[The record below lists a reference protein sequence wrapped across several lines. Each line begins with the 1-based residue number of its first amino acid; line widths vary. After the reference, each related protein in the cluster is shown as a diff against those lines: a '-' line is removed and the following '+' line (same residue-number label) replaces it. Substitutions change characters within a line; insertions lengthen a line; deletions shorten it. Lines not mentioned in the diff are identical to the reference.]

1 MARMSY
7 ISSIER
13 YHEYEQLIQSLL
25 TSIVMSIEDSIKKQ
39 RDTRYLVK
47 QYPFLEL
54 QYCLNEHGLQQG
66 NNVCFKRAYRKKLGS
81 CGNEQDLSGRPYFL
95 KAQASGTLCFTE
107 PYISIA
113 TNHLC
118 ITAIKEL
125 KKPVNNFH
133 YLVLDVC
140 LTQLI
145 EFVMGDTSRANMS
158 PYFKA
163 GYGVIVGCL
172 FSLVLFLLNIVFS
185 DIYALLT
192 HVSYT
197 SDPLEPFSIIIYI
210 TLALA
215 VFDLGKTILEE
226 EILMHKDIFK
236 HSSTRRTITR
246 FISTVLIAIS
256 IEALLTMF
264 KAALGQSEYLIPA
277 IAMMLAVVGLLI
289 ALAIYVYLGAK
300 AETLLIE
307 VRLKQKPAK

>member
-1 MARMSY
+1 MAKCHP
-7 ISSIER
+7 
-13 YHEYEQLIQSLL
+13 HEP
-25 TSIVMSIEDSIKKQ
+25 
-39 RDTRYLVK
+39 R
-47 QYPFLEL
+47 LEL
-54 QYCLNEHGLQQG
+54 GAVKGAALPRGHCHAPGAPGSGLRVDVAGQRRGWEGWTSVLSLGRVYVCRVLRGSLN
-66 NNVCFKRAYRKKLGS
+66 V
-81 CGNEQDLSGRPYFL
+81 
-95 KAQASGTLCFTE
+95 KACNAICFTA

-118 ITAIKEL
+118 ISAIKEL
-125 KKPVNNFH
+125 NKPINNQH
-133 YLVLDVC
+133 YLVVDVS

-145 EFVMGDTSRANMS
+145 EFVMGDTARATMS

-163 GYGVIVGCL
+163 GYGIIVACL
-172 FSLVLFLLNIVFS
+172 FSLVLFLLNIVFI
-185 DIYALLT
+185 DIYELIT
-192 HVSYT
+192 HVNSS

-226 EILMHKDIFK
+226 EILMHKDIFR

-264 KAALGQSEYLIPA
+264 KAALGQSEYLMPA

-300 AETLLIE
+300 AETLLTQAR
-307 VRLKQKPAK
+307 VKLKSSE

>member
-7 ISSIER
+7 ISSVER
-13 YHEYEQLIQSLL
+13 YYEYEQVIHSLL
-25 TSIVMSIEDSIKKQ
+25 QSILMSIEDGIDKQ
-39 RDTRYLVK
+39 RDTRYLAK
-47 QYPFLEL
+47 HYPFLEL
-54 QYCLNEHGLQQG
+54 QYCLNEAGLQQG
-66 NNVCFKRAYRKKLGS
+66 DNVCFKRAYLKKYIQSGDH
-81 CGNEQDLSGRPYFL
+81 QDLSERPYFL
-95 KAQASGTLCFTE
+95 QAKENNAVCFTD

-118 ITAIKEL
+118 ISAIKEMA
-125 KKPVNNFH
+125 KPLNNQH
-133 YLVLDVC
+133 YLVVDVC

-145 EFVMGDTSRANMS
+145 EFVMGDSARANMT

-163 GYGVIVGCL
+163 GYGVIVVCL
-172 FSLVLFLLNIVFS
+172 FSLVLYLLACVFS
-185 DIYALLT
+185 DIYLLLKNT
-192 HVSYT
+192 ST
-197 SDPLEPFSIIIYI
+197 SSDPLEPFSIIIYI

-226 EILMHKDIFK
+226 EILMHKDIFR

-264 KAALGQSEYLIPA
+264 KAALGQSEYLMPA

-300 AETLLIE
+300 AEDILLKA
-307 VRLKQKPAK
+307 RFKQKSSK

>member
-7 ISSIER
+7 LSSIER
-13 YHEYEQLIQSLL
+13 YHEYQEVIQSLL
-25 TSIVMSIEDSIKKQ
+25 ESILMSVEDSLTKGV
-39 RDTRYLVK
+39 DVEPLVK
-47 QYPFLEL
+47 KFPFLEI
-54 QYCLNEHGLQQG
+54 QYYLDELGLQAG
-66 NNVCFKRAYRKKLGS
+66 SNLCFKAEHKRTLGQS
-81 CGNEQDLSGRPYFL
+81 GHQQDLSQRPYFL
-95 KAQASGTLCFTE
+95 QVKWNNETCFTD
-107 PYISIA
+107 PYFSIA
-113 TNHLC
+113 TKEVCLSV
-118 ITAIKEL
+118 IKEL
-125 KKPVNNFH
+125 RNPKAEEF
-133 YLVLDVC
+133 YIVLDVS

-145 EFVMGDTSRANMS
+145 EYVMGDTARANMT

-172 FSLVLFLLNIVFS
+172 FCLVLFLISCVFS
-185 DIYALLT
+185 DIYALVKSIP
-192 HVSYT
+192 HAF
-197 SDPLEPFSIIIYI
+197 DPLQPFSIIIYI

-226 EILMHKDIFK
+226 EILMHKDIFR

-264 KAALGQSEYLIPA
+264 KAALGQAEYLLPA

-300 AETLLIE
+300 AEHLLLSA
-307 VRLKQKPAK
+307 RRQQKSP